1 MPKIYLG
8 EAIGLVAKT
17 MPIVWVRLLS
27 YLALGVALGV
37 YAAIFAGIGWLLGML
52 WAPLGFVIFLV
63 AVGGAFWVVDLAGK
77 YWFHLLRAAHTAVL
91 TEFITTGKG
100 PSGNQLAYGREQV
113 MSRFKDT
120 SILFGVSLLVTG
132 VVRFVV
138 RTFTRIASILPIP
151 GVDGLG
157 KFLQRVATLSSTY
170 VDEAILSRA
179 YQHREQNV
187 WAVAKDGVVL
197 YAQAWKPILANA
209 VVLALLSY
217 AEYVLFLIVLGLPA
231 LAIGA
236 AIPALK
242 LSLGIAVLI
251 GAWMLKLALSDA
263 VSLAAT
269 LLAFHRTTDGMEP
282 NPEWVAKLDGASD
295 KFRELGKKAM
305 SAVAPGAAQ
314 VGPDDSGVAGAD
326 APPAGAISADRPSGA
341 AAAGGENIDT
351 AHKPEFGFG
360 AELAG
365 ADEGLE
371 S

>member
-27 YLALGVALGV
+27 YLALGVALGI

-138 RTFTRIASILPIP
+138 RTFTRIAAILPIP

-236 AIPALK
+236 AIPSLK
-242 LSLGIAVLI
+242 IALGIGVII

-269 LLAFHRTTDGMEP
+269 LLAYHRTTADMEP
-282 NPEWVAKLDGASD
+282 NPEWVAKLDSASD
-295 KFRELGKKAM
+295 KFRELGKKAI
-305 SAVAPGAAQ
+305 SAVAPTQAPGGDADATRPVSDTVEPGPTASEEPSNQGGGLSTDSGMTPAFGAA
-314 VGPDDSGVAGAD
+314 SG
-326 APPAGAISADRPSGA
+326 
-341 AAAGGENIDT
+341 
-351 AHKPEFGFG
+351 
-360 AELAG
+360 
-365 ADEGLE
+365 DEGLP